1 MRGLG
6 AKMHAFF
13 FYEEKEEK
21 PEEATGFPKEEETK
35 NRLSGGV
42 PHLKDLT
49 APSFFD
55 RSQRD
60 CMIVGNRYVRSFL
73 VAGFPKQISVGWA
86 DRIYNYEGDLDLSIH
101 IDPVEERNALDELTE
116 KITQFEAQLATEVEA
131 GSNRN
136 LTRLRTQIQDLY
148 QERMKAEQN
157 EISLFS
163 IQMVFNLYTDTRERL
178 EKESRLLERS
188 LKGRKIR
195 LMPLH
200 LRQDAGYKS
209 ALPFGKSWLG
219 ENYRNFNSEGL
230 TACFPFYNAE
240 ISHPSGVYLGI
251 NTQTRTPL
259 YLDFY
264 DRNLLSN
271 GNTTVFG
278 MAGSGKT
285 FLVSLLTMRSA
296 LNGIRTAIVD
306 PEGEYRA
313 VTEALGGVNIRIAPD
328 GLIPNPFDL
337 EDEELRDDF
346 GKPTGKRVVMLEEKV
361 SDLLNLLAVMA
372 GGLRRE
378 QLSLLSFVIQ
388 KTYADF
394 GITEDPASLY
404 LEEMVLTEE
413 GNFLHSDVKKPV
425 PVFSDFYERL
435 TAFSAKAGNECLIP
449 VANALQMFVKGGV
462 YGLFDTRTPDALEG
476 FRDAPVI
483 TFDVSAL
490 EDQVLR
496 PVGMYIALS
505 WCWEKFAKKN
515 PLLEK
520 RIVCDEAWMLVKK
533 EMAGSAFTAR
543 FLENTARRIRKR
555 NGTLL
560 VASQNFKEFRENPE
574 GEAVLTN
581 TAVHIF
587 LRQNAADVDE
597 MVEVFKLSMGEKAF
611 LLTAR
616 KGNYLLKMQEE
627 STTAFCKA
635 FPYEKR
641 LIEKHTT
648 VGMKQEAE
656 KG

>member
-1 MRGLG
+1 MKSL
-6 AKMHAFF
+6 KEVVHNFL
-13 FYEEKEEK
+13 FY
-21 PEEATGFPKEEETK
+21 PEEEEEEHTEK
-35 NRLSGGV
+35 DVAEGRLMAGT
-42 PHLKDLT
+42 LTEKDLLT
-49 APSFFD
+49 PSFFD
-55 RSQRD
+55 RSHADYLISGRKF
-60 CMIVGNRYVRSFL
+60 VRSFL

-86 DRIYNYEGDLDLSIH
+86 DGLYNYEGDLDLSIH
-101 IDPVEERNALDELTE
+101 VDPMEERNALDELTE

-136 LTRLRTQIQDLY
+136 ITRLRTQIADLY

-163 IQMVFNLYTDTRERL
+163 IQMVFNLYTDSL
-178 EKESRLLERS
+178 ESLNKETGLLERS
-188 LKGRKIR
+188 LRGRKIKI
-195 LMPLH
+195 LPLN

-209 ALPFGKSWLG
+209 ALPYGKSWLG

-240 ISHPSGVYLGI
+240 ISHPSGVYLGL
-251 NTQTRTPL
+251 NTQTGTPL

-296 LNGIRTAIVD
+296 LSGIRTAIVD
-306 PEGEYRA
+306 PEGEYGA

-328 GLIPNPFDL
+328 GLVPNPFDL
-337 EDEELRDDF
+337 EDEEVRDPD
-346 GKPTGKRVVMLEEKV
+346 GRPTGKRVVMLEEKI

-372 GGLRRE
+372 GGMERE

-388 KTYADF
+388 KTYEDF
-394 GITEDPASLY
+394 GITEDAKSLY
-404 LEEMVLTEE
+404 RTDMVLTKD
-413 GNFLHSDVKKPV
+413 GDFLHSDVKKPM
-425 PVFSDFYERL
+425 PTLSDFYERL
-435 TAFSAKAGNECLIP
+435 ERFAGEAGNECLIS
-449 VANALQMFVKGGV
+449 VANSLQMFLKDGV
-462 YGLFDTRTPDALEG
+462 YGLFDTQTPDALDH

-515 PLLEK
+515 PMLKK

-533 EMAGSAFTAR
+533 EMAGAAFTAR

-587 LRQNAADVDE
+587 LRQNAADVDD
-597 MVEVFKLSMGEKAF
+597 MVETFKLSMGEKGF

-635 FPYEKR
+635 FPYEKH
-641 LIEKHTT
+641 LIEKHT
-648 VGMKQEAE
+648 VAGLKREAAMPS
-656 KG
+656 